1 MIKELDEITLRLLI
15 QTSTRTFGQMS
26 TEEIHKQFIEQEK
39 KKEWKLYK
47 SRVIKTVVD
56 RYGIEYGKGK
66 YVTATEEDLANIDKE
81 KE

>member
-1 MIKELDEITLRLLI
+1 
-15 QTSTRTFGQMS
+15 MS